1 MEYTQLGRTGLKVSR
16 LVLGTMNFGPQTDEA
31 DSHAIMDAALDAGI
45 NFFDTANVYGW
56 GENKGR
62 TEEIIGNW
70 FAKGGDRRDKTV
82 IATKVYG
89 NMGADGEAWP
99 NHDKLSAV
107 NIRRAVDASLK
118 RLRTDRID
126 LYQFHHIDRATGFDE
141 IWQAIDTLVQ
151 QGKVLYAGSSNFPG
165 YKIAQANETA
175 ARRGGT
181 IGLVS
186 EQCLYNLAER
196 RAEMEVIPAAQDYG
210 LGVIPWSPLHGGLLG
225 GVIKKE
231 VQGGRRAS
239 GRAADTLA
247 DPAKRAQIQAYED
260 LLDKHGVEPGEAALA
275 WLLTRPGVTGP
286 IVGPRTAEQL
296 ASALRAV
303 ELELSDEL
311 LAGLDEIFPGPGPSP
326 EACAWE
332 PGGQRGDVVSGGG
345 RPRPGQPRAAA
356 TATTT
361 SISTS
366 TPAMIRLRVFGST
379 APSLTGRAER
389 AAGDRLVT
397 GLLARHSGPRQV
409 AAHQREVGHG
419 PGRGGEAVQGLDVR
433 PHVVGLPAAGQRQ
446 VGPVAPVL
454 AHLDARLAP
463 RRLRAVGEQ
472 PQRRQVTVRARPQG
486 PPVPELP
493 AAAQRQREGRGAVG
507 GPLQAGREVRYEVVV
522 DLAVEGEGE
531 VPPGAPGPAQ
541 PLRAGQLLQ
550 RGHLGGEGGGDVLGG
565 QYGGEESHALTLS
578 DPYHRAPYAAGASS
592 SRRSRGTKRTC
603 GCPRCQPTDRRRLPT
618 RARTRPMTSAAV
630 AATAPPA
637 AKPARAPYA
646 SVTQP
651 TIGAPTGE
659 PPRKTIM

>member
-1 MEYTQLGRTGLKVSR
+1 MEYTQLGRTGLKVGR

-31 DSHAIMDAALDAGI
+31 DSHAIMNAALDVGI

-141 IWQAIDTLVQ
+141 IWQAVDTLVQ

-239 GRAADTLA
+239 GRAADALA
-247 DPAKRAQIQAYED
+247 DPAKRSQIQAYED

-296 ASALRAV
+296 TSALRAV

-326 EACAWE
+326 EAFAW
-332 PGGQRGDVVSGGG
+332 
-345 RPRPGQPRAAA
+345 
-356 TATTT
+356 
-361 SISTS
+361 
-366 TPAMIRLRVFGST
+366 
-379 APSLTGRAER
+379 
-389 AAGDRLVT
+389 
-397 GLLARHSGPRQV
+397 
-409 AAHQREVGHG
+409 
-419 PGRGGEAVQGLDVR
+419 
-433 PHVVGLPAAGQRQ
+433 
-446 VGPVAPVL
+446 
-454 AHLDARLAP
+454 
-463 RRLRAVGEQ
+463 
-472 PQRRQVTVRARPQG
+472 
-486 PPVPELP
+486 
-493 AAAQRQREGRGAVG
+493 
-507 GPLQAGREVRYEVVV
+507 
-522 DLAVEGEGE
+522 
-531 VPPGAPGPAQ
+531 
-541 PLRAGQLLQ
+541 
-550 RGHLGGEGGGDVLGG
+550 
-565 QYGGEESHALTLS
+565 
-578 DPYHRAPYAAGASS
+578 
-592 SRRSRGTKRTC
+592 
-603 GCPRCQPTDRRRLPT
+603 
-618 RARTRPMTSAAV
+618 
-630 AATAPPA
+630 
-637 AKPARAPYA
+637 
-646 SVTQP
+646 
-651 TIGAPTGE
+651 
-659 PPRKTIM
+659 